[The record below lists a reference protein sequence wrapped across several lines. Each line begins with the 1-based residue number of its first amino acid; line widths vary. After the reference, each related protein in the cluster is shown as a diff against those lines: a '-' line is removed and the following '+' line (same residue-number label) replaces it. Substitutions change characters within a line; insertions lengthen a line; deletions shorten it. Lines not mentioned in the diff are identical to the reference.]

1 MFMELNLVLLA
12 GAGAKMTW
20 FMVVANATDW
30 IDHKLQ
36 QSSTIDIE
44 HSFYRP
50 GFILRPSILTS
61 PARRLVPRALAV
73 GAAAVVVKTM
83 IILNPQMTPTGLSSL
98 TIIAYAR

>member
-1 MFMELNLVLLA
+1 MFMELNLVLPA

-50 GFILRPSILTS
+50 GFISQADNSHFARQ
-61 PARRLVPRALAV
+61 PAGWFHGPWREH
-73 GAAAVVVKTM
+73 GC
-83 IILNPQMTPTGLSSL
+83 GWW
-98 TIIAYAR
+98 